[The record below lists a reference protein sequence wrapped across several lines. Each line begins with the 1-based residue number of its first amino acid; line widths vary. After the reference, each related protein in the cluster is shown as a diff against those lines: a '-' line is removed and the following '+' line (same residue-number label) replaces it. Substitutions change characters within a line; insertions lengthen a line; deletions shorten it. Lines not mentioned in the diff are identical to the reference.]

1 MFNKKEKGRLGFQ
14 LPTENEVVQW
24 MKDAQPNE
32 FAEDADDYSYND
44 EFFNKA
50 PWEEEDSVSDK
61 KSKSP
66 FTEGWATLMQSNP
79 KHSELALSDAEL
91 DG

>member
-1 MFNKKEKGRLGFQ
+1 MFNKKEEGRLGFQ

-32 FAEDADDYSYND
+32 FAEDADDYSYNN

-50 PWEEEDSVSDK
+50 PWVE
-61 KSKSP
+61 
-66 FTEGWATLMQSNP
+66 
-79 KHSELALSDAEL
+79 
-91 DG
+91 